1 MAATDIPGE
10 RGARVSLDG
19 AVAVVTGATAGIG
32 AATAR
37 MLHERG
43 ARVVVAARR
52 ADRLE
57 ELAAEIDGLAVPCD
71 VGDWDAVQKLVAR
84 AVEWG
89 GRIDVMV
96 NNAGRGSFGR
106 LHEAD
111 PADAA
116 AMVRVN
122 VMGVIHGI
130 RAAGARM
137 AKQGSGGIVNV
148 SSIVGEFPDPGG
160 GAYAATKAAVDLLS
174 RTAYRELRDEGV
186 HVVLVKPALTDTEFS
201 SVARGQGRRMGG
213 DPPRRWRAG
222 SATRSS
228 RARPMSD
235 TAERPPGVYTSAVA
249 TVSAPDELYFTPDPE
264 ANRLIATDPNA
275 LLIGF
280 ALDQQVT
287 VQKAFSGPLELK
299 RRLGHLDPARIAATP
314 PEDLAEA
321 FRARPAIHRFPGADG
336 RARAEAV
343 RDDRRATTTATAAAC
358 GRRRPPAA
366 DLRSGSARC
375 RASAT

>member
-71 VGDWDAVQKLVAR
+71 VGDWDAVQKLVAK

-213 DPPRRWRAG
+213 DPPEKVARWIC
-222 SATRSS
+222 
-228 RARPMSD
+228 D
-235 TAERPPGVYTSAVA
+235 
-249 TVSAPDELYFTPDPE
+249 
-264 ANRLIATDPNA
+264 A
-275 LLIGF
+275 L
-280 ALDQQVT
+280 
-287 VQKAFSGPLELK
+287 E
-299 RRLGHLDPARIAATP
+299 
-314 PEDLAEA
+314 
-321 FRARPAIHRFPGADG
+321 
-336 RARAEAV
+336 
-343 RDDRRATTTATAAAC
+343 
-358 GRRRPPAA
+358 
-366 DLRSGSARC
+366 SGSANVGYR
-375 RASAT
+375 

>member
-37 MLHERG
+37 ALHDRG

-71 VGDWDAVQKLVAR
+71 VGDWDAVQKLVAK

-96 NNAGRGSFGR
+96 NNAGKGSFGR

-111 PADAA
+111 PAEAA
-116 AMVRVN
+116 VMVRVN

-201 SVARGQGRRMGG
+201 AVARGTERRMGG
-213 DPPRRWRAG
+213 DPPEKVARWIC
-222 SATRSS
+222 
-228 RARPMSD
+228 D
-235 TAERPPGVYTSAVA
+235 
-249 TVSAPDELYFTPDPE
+249 
-264 ANRLIATDPNA
+264 A
-275 LLIGF
+275 L
-280 ALDQQVT
+280 
-287 VQKAFSGPLELK
+287 E
-299 RRLGHLDPARIAATP
+299 
-314 PEDLAEA
+314 
-321 FRARPAIHRFPGADG
+321 
-336 RARAEAV
+336 
-343 RDDRRATTTATAAAC
+343 
-358 GRRRPPAA
+358 
-366 DLRSGSARC
+366 SGSANVGYR
-375 RASAT
+375 

>member
-37 MLHERG
+37 ALHDRG
-43 ARVVVAARR
+43 ARVVIAARR

-57 ELAAEIDGLAVPCD
+57 ALAAEIDGLAVQCD
-71 VGDWDAVQKLVAR
+71 VGEWDQVQALVAR

-96 NNAGRGSFGR
+96 NNAGMGSFGR

-111 PADAA
+111 PAAAA

-122 VMGVIHGI
+122 IMGVIHGI

-201 SVARGQGRRMGG
+201 SVARGGGRRMGG
-213 DPPRRWRAG
+213 DPPEKVARWIC
-222 SATRSS
+222 
-228 RARPMSD
+228 D
-235 TAERPPGVYTSAVA
+235 
-249 TVSAPDELYFTPDPE
+249 
-264 ANRLIATDPNA
+264 A
-275 LLIGF
+275 L
-280 ALDQQVT
+280 
-287 VQKAFSGPLELK
+287 E
-299 RRLGHLDPARIAATP
+299 
-314 PEDLAEA
+314 
-321 FRARPAIHRFPGADG
+321 
-336 RARAEAV
+336 
-343 RDDRRATTTATAAAC
+343 
-358 GRRRPPAA
+358 
-366 DLRSGSARC
+366 SGSANVGYR
-375 RASAT
+375 

>member
-37 MLHERG
+37 ALHDRG
-43 ARVVVAARR
+43 ARVVLAARR

-57 ELAAEIDGLAVPCD
+57 QLAAELDGLAVQCD
-71 VGDWDAVQKLVAR
+71 VGDWDQVQALVAR

-96 NNAGRGSFGR
+96 NNAGMGSFGR

-111 PADAA
+111 PAAAA

-122 VMGVIHGI
+122 IMGVIHGI

-201 SVARGQGRRMGG
+201 SVARGGGRRMGG
-213 DPPRRWRAG
+213 DPPEKVARWIC
-222 SATRSS
+222 
-228 RARPMSD
+228 D
-235 TAERPPGVYTSAVA
+235 
-249 TVSAPDELYFTPDPE
+249 
-264 ANRLIATDPNA
+264 A
-275 LLIGF
+275 L
-280 ALDQQVT
+280 
-287 VQKAFSGPLELK
+287 E
-299 RRLGHLDPARIAATP
+299 
-314 PEDLAEA
+314 
-321 FRARPAIHRFPGADG
+321 
-336 RARAEAV
+336 
-343 RDDRRATTTATAAAC
+343 
-358 GRRRPPAA
+358 
-366 DLRSGSARC
+366 SGSANVGYR
-375 RASAT
+375 

>member
-37 MLHERG
+37 ALHDRG
-43 ARVVVAARR
+43 ARVVIAARR

-57 ELAAEIDGLAVPCD
+57 ELAAEIDGLAVQCD
-71 VGDWDAVQKLVAR
+71 VGDWDQVQALVAR

-96 NNAGRGSFGR
+96 NNAGMGSFGR

-111 PADAA
+111 PAAAA

-122 VMGVIHGI
+122 IMGVIHGI

-160 GAYAATKAAVDLLS
+160 GAYAATKAAVDLLT

-201 SVARGQGRRMGG
+201 SVARGTGRRMGG
-213 DPPRRWRAG
+213 DPPEKVARWIC
-222 SATRSS
+222 
-228 RARPMSD
+228 D
-235 TAERPPGVYTSAVA
+235 
-249 TVSAPDELYFTPDPE
+249 
-264 ANRLIATDPNA
+264 A
-275 LLIGF
+275 L
-280 ALDQQVT
+280 
-287 VQKAFSGPLELK
+287 E
-299 RRLGHLDPARIAATP
+299 
-314 PEDLAEA
+314 
-321 FRARPAIHRFPGADG
+321 
-336 RARAEAV
+336 
-343 RDDRRATTTATAAAC
+343 
-358 GRRRPPAA
+358 
-366 DLRSGSARC
+366 SGSANVGYR
-375 RASAT
+375 

>member
-37 MLHERG
+37 ALHDRG
-43 ARVVVAARR
+43 ARVVIAARR

-57 ELAAEIDGLAVPCD
+57 ELAAEIDGLAVQCD
-71 VGDWDAVQKLVAR
+71 VGDWDQVQALVAR

-96 NNAGRGSFGR
+96 NNAGMGSFGR

-111 PADAA
+111 PAAAA

-122 VMGVIHGI
+122 IMGVIHGI

-201 SVARGQGRRMGG
+201 SVARGGGRRMGG
-213 DPPRRWRAG
+213 DPPEKVARWIC
-222 SATRSS
+222 
-228 RARPMSD
+228 D
-235 TAERPPGVYTSAVA
+235 
-249 TVSAPDELYFTPDPE
+249 
-264 ANRLIATDPNA
+264 A
-275 LLIGF
+275 L
-280 ALDQQVT
+280 
-287 VQKAFSGPLELK
+287 E
-299 RRLGHLDPARIAATP
+299 
-314 PEDLAEA
+314 
-321 FRARPAIHRFPGADG
+321 
-336 RARAEAV
+336 
-343 RDDRRATTTATAAAC
+343 
-358 GRRRPPAA
+358 
-366 DLRSGSARC
+366 SGSANVGYR
-375 RASAT
+375 

>member
-10 RGARVSLDG
+10 RGARVSLGRCRRGRHRRDSG
-19 AVAVVTGATAGIG
+19 HRSGDSAG
-32 AATAR
+32 AARA
-37 MLHERG
+37 G
-43 ARVVVAARR
+43 GRVVVAARR

-71 VGDWDAVQKLVAR
+71 VGEWDEVQKLVAR

-96 NNAGRGSFGR
+96 NNAGMGSFGR

-111 PADAA
+111 PAEAA

-148 SSIVGEFPDPGG
+148 SSIVGEFPYLGG

-186 HVVLVKPALTDTEFS
+186 HVVLVKPALTDTETRPS
-201 SVARGQGRRMGG
+201 PAALSADHARAPSGAATHGLGDAPQRARG
-213 DPPRRWRAG
+213 
-222 SATRSS
+222 
-228 RARPMSD
+228 
-235 TAERPPGVYTSAVA
+235 
-249 TVSAPDELYFTPDPE
+249 AP
-264 ANRLIATDPNA
+264 
-275 LLIGF
+275 
-280 ALDQQVT
+280 
-287 VQKAFSGPLELK
+287 
-299 RRLGHLDPARIAATP
+299 
-314 PEDLAEA
+314 
-321 FRARPAIHRFPGADG
+321 
-336 RARAEAV
+336 
-343 RDDRRATTTATAAAC
+343 
-358 GRRRPPAA
+358 
-366 DLRSGSARC
+366 
-375 RASAT
+375 

>member
-71 VGDWDAVQKLVAR
+71 VGDWDEVQKLVAR

-96 NNAGRGSFGR
+96 NNAGMGSFGR

-111 PADAA
+111 PTAAA

-130 RAAGARM
+130 RAAGPRM

-201 SVARGQGRRMGG
+201 SVARGTGRRMGG
-213 DPPRRWRAG
+213 DPPEKVARWIC
-222 SATRSS
+222 
-228 RARPMSD
+228 D
-235 TAERPPGVYTSAVA
+235 
-249 TVSAPDELYFTPDPE
+249 
-264 ANRLIATDPNA
+264 A
-275 LLIGF
+275 L
-280 ALDQQVT
+280 
-287 VQKAFSGPLELK
+287 E
-299 RRLGHLDPARIAATP
+299 
-314 PEDLAEA
+314 
-321 FRARPAIHRFPGADG
+321 
-336 RARAEAV
+336 
-343 RDDRRATTTATAAAC
+343 
-358 GRRRPPAA
+358 
-366 DLRSGSARC
+366 SGSANVGYR
-375 RASAT
+375 

>member
-37 MLHERG
+37 ALHDRG
-43 ARVVVAARR
+43 ARVVLAARR

-57 ELAAEIDGLAVPCD
+57 ALAAEIDGLAVPCD
-71 VGDWDAVQKLVAR
+71 VGEWDDVQHLVAK

-96 NNAGRGSFGR
+96 NNAGMGSFGR

-111 PADAA
+111 PAAAA

-122 VMGVIHGI
+122 IMGVIHGI

-213 DPPRRWRAG
+213 DPPEKVARWIC
-222 SATRSS
+222 
-228 RARPMSD
+228 D
-235 TAERPPGVYTSAVA
+235 
-249 TVSAPDELYFTPDPE
+249 
-264 ANRLIATDPNA
+264 A
-275 LLIGF
+275 L
-280 ALDQQVT
+280 
-287 VQKAFSGPLELK
+287 E
-299 RRLGHLDPARIAATP
+299 
-314 PEDLAEA
+314 
-321 FRARPAIHRFPGADG
+321 
-336 RARAEAV
+336 
-343 RDDRRATTTATAAAC
+343 
-358 GRRRPPAA
+358 
-366 DLRSGSARC
+366 SGSANVGYR
-375 RASAT
+375 

>member
-57 ELAAEIDGLAVPCD
+57 DLAAEIDGLAVPCD
-71 VGDWDAVQKLVAR
+71 VGEWDDVQKLVAKT
-84 AVEWG
+84 VEWG

-96 NNAGRGSFGR
+96 NNAGMGSFGR

-111 PADAA
+111 PAAAA

-213 DPPRRWRAG
+213 DPPEKVARWIC
-222 SATRSS
+222 
-228 RARPMSD
+228 D
-235 TAERPPGVYTSAVA
+235 
-249 TVSAPDELYFTPDPE
+249 
-264 ANRLIATDPNA
+264 A
-275 LLIGF
+275 L
-280 ALDQQVT
+280 
-287 VQKAFSGPLELK
+287 E
-299 RRLGHLDPARIAATP
+299 
-314 PEDLAEA
+314 
-321 FRARPAIHRFPGADG
+321 
-336 RARAEAV
+336 
-343 RDDRRATTTATAAAC
+343 
-358 GRRRPPAA
+358 
-366 DLRSGSARC
+366 SGSSNVGYR
-375 RASAT
+375 